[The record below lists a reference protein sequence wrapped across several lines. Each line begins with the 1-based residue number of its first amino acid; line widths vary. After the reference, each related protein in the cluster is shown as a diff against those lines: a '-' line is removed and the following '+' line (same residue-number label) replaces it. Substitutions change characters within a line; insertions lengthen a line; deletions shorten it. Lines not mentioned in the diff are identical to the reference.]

1 MMTTT
6 TTTTTNNNNI
16 IIIII
21 IIITTFDR
29 LHFRALNRQRLPFL
43 REEKKTK

>member
-1 MMTTT
+1 MTN
-6 TTTTTNNNNI
+6 TTTTTNNNNNII